1 MVMSKKVREAVWA
14 AMRALG
20 LRSTEHVYCSYV
32 SKDEI
37 KVMLDGDELGV
48 WYAKI
53 GVFVKAR

>member
-1 MVMSKKVREAVWA
+1 MTKKVREAVYA

-20 LRSTEHVYCSYV
+20 LRSAQYVYCSYV

-48 WYAKI
+48 WYAKV

>member
-1 MVMSKKVREAVWA
+1 MTKKVREAVWA
-14 AMRALG
+14 AIKALR

-48 WYAKI
+48 WYAKAQ
-53 GVFVKAR
+53 VFVKAR